1 MQNYLSQA
9 KEKQKAKDYSAAL
22 ELYKM
27 VEAQDPY
34 SADLLSDIGVVLFNL
49 DRKKEALEYLDRAAN
64 LEPNNSYRYSSRA
77 FVKGAMGDVL
87 GGIEDYKK
95 CIELDP
101 EDAVAYNNLGMLEEQ
116 LGYKKQAE
124 DSFKKADELAELLAD
139 NNITLESETEIK
151 TSETHRENTHISKE
165 ESPATTIGILKNIVS
180 SKQGFKEFIKF
191 IKNGFKL

>member
-151 TSETHRENTHISKE
+151 ITETHREDTPVSKD
-165 ESPATTIGILKNIVS
+165 ESPATTLGILKNIVS
-180 SKQGFKEFIKF
+180 SKQGFKEFIQF
-191 IKNGFKL
+191 VKNGFKL

>member
-1 MQNYLSQA
+1 MQNYLLQA
-9 KEKQKAKDYSAAL
+9 KEKQKARDYSSAL
-22 ELYKM
+22 ELYKK

-34 SADLLSDIGVVLFNL
+34 NADLLSDIGVVLFNL

-77 FVKGAMGDVL
+77 FIKGSMGDVL

-151 TSETHRENTHISKE
+151 ITETLQVDTSVTRKE
-165 ESPATTIGILKNIVS
+165 MPTTTVGIIKHIVS
-180 SKQGFKEFIKF
+180 SKQGFKEFIQF
-191 IKNGFKL
+191 VKNGFKL